1 MQSVLLVIHI
11 LIVVAL
17 IGVVLLQRSEGGAL
31 GTGGGTGSFMT
42 GRGQANA
49 LSRATAILGALFFA
63 TALLMSILSSWSR
76 APHSILE
83 RGPRPAGQTAPDARL
98 RLATFSISSSRWKA
112 SQARRRRLRPRPLR
126 CACRSL
132 RAGAEA
138 LTTDPTRALEVPD
151 LALVPRRAPRSPQGR
166 RDVRSRRRRRALS
179 GIRAAMQGAARCATE
194 SRTPTA
200 RRRSSPT

>member
-1 MQSVLLVIHI
+1 MQSVLLVVHI

-31 GTGGGTGSFMT
+31 GTGGAGNFMT

-83 RGPRPAGQTAPDARL
+83 KSAAPAGQTAP
-98 RLATFSISSSRWKA
+98 TPISPGNILDQLK
-112 SQARRRRLRPRPLR
+112 QME
-126 CACRSL
+126 
-132 RAGAEA
+132 G
-138 LTTDPTRALEVPD
+138 
-151 LALVPRRAPRSPQGR
+151 Q
-166 RDVRSRRRRRALS
+166 
-179 GIRAAMQGAARCATE
+179 
-194 SRTPTA
+194 
-200 RRRSSPT
+200 SSPSPASPAAPAPASPPATAPSAPASKP